1 MTSVEDSGHVGMQW
15 QNARVLSIE
24 NRTDRLRASSLLP
37 GILLSFIRENMLM

>member
-24 NRTDRLRASSLLP
+24 NRTDRM
-37 GILLSFIRENMLM
+37 SFFLAPRNSFEFYPENMLM